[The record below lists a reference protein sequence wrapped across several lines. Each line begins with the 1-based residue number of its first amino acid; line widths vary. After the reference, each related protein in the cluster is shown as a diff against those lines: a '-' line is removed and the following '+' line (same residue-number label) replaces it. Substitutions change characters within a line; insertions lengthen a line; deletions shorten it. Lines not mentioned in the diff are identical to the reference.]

1 MRAIISIALDG
12 SFVGS
17 FAGSGSFAA
26 SFAGSFADFFAGSGS
41 CWRSSKESGGA
52 AARTSSFR
60 KKAEPGG
67 ARAAPGGKPDR
78 QRARA
83 VSPLI
88 SWMIGPGV
96 FTIELWAAQSP
107 GETHAYGGEG
117 RNTHKKVVTKCESGR
132 HRTTHATSATRMHEH
147 SLHHR
152 HEFGSITTFRLS
164 PAAAHVDFAANRL
177 HRLPPD
183 RARHRKVLRAEDPH
197 RSLRP
202 LLQELRW
209 RGRQRHNVVFR
220 RLLVQLLQ
228 TSLVLK
234 RLHVRTQVRQKARGG
249 HRRRGA
255 VVTA

>member
-1 MRAIISIALDG
+1 
-12 SFVGS
+12 
-17 FAGSGSFAA
+17 
-26 SFAGSFADFFAGSGS
+26 
-41 CWRSSKESGGA
+41 
-52 AARTSSFR
+52 
-60 KKAEPGG
+60 
-67 ARAAPGGKPDR
+67 
-78 QRARA
+78 
-83 VSPLI
+83 
-88 SWMIGPGV
+88 MIGPGV

-152 HEFGSITTFRLS
+152 HEFGSIATFRLS
-164 PAAAHVDFAANRL
+164 LAAAHVDFAAIRI
-177 HRLPPD
+177 HHLPPE

-209 RGRQRHNVVFR
+209 RGRQQHNVVFR
-220 RLLVQLLQ
+220 LLLVQLLQ

-234 RLHVRTQVRQKARGG
+234 RLHVRTQVRQKVRWSPPK
-249 HRRRGA
+249 RRGCHRLTTYTHACTCRHGALTPSYMACLVESLNHMHSGTPYITTAACAATEAEVGSVGLMQPKPLTHWHMSSEARSGVSETSCQKAA
-255 VVTA
+255 VP